1 MWPFFVMQGHMAF
14 QDGQFEVAKQHYSVA
29 LQQLWLMPAC
39 DEFRAVMVEI
49 FCRNAECNL
58 HLVGYNVS
66 M

>member
-1 MWPFFVMQGHMAF
+1 MAF

-49 FCRNAECNL
+49 FCRKAECNL

-66 M
+66 V